1 MRGYDTSMWLVN
13 DLDVDD
19 IDERIKEADAA
30 VILYLHPGGGHYFAV
45 QWNEGEEKFE
55 TANVLS
61 SEEELVQ
68 RDTMGEILTSERTTL
83 ALITINKPVS

>member
-30 VILYLHPGGGHYFAV
+30 VILYLHSRGGHYFAAH
-45 QWNEGEEKFE
+45 WNGTEFE
-55 TANVLS
+55 TANVFSDEDSLRY
-61 SEEELVQ
+61 
-68 RDTMGEILTSERTTL
+68 RDSMGEILSSETTTL